1 MDSPLLVQN
10 TIYLLPPPVLAAA
23 SPIVH
28 TLIYAAI
35 KLFMASHETIN
46 TSSRSHLAVCL
57 HLRLSPL
64 MVVTNDEIT
73 RRWRSASRSNVQHC
87 LHV

>member
-1 MDSPLLVQN
+1 M
-10 TIYLLPPPVLAAA
+10 YLLPPILAAA

-46 TSSRSHLAVCL
+46 TSSRSHSAVCL

-64 MVVTNDEIT
+64 MVVTNDEIQEGG
-73 RRWRSASRSNVQHC
+73 ASRSNVQQC